1 MQTAHSVKDHEGRIS
16 GTSLYVGGNHS
27 SREVNLSSS
36 LNDNDCENVFCSQ
49 AKRCKTKAENSART
63 TSLRLFNMDFKSA
76 FIDMENIDR
85 SFEMTVI
92 NAISL
97 YPAILQEVA
106 TTATAL
112 PPTQVSVKKLFSALP
127 LLALI

>member
-1 MQTAHSVKDHEGRIS
+1 M
-16 GTSLYVGGNHS
+16 GGNHS

-36 LNDNDCENVFCSQ
+36 LNDNDCENVFCRQ
-49 AKRCKTKAENSART
+49 AKRCKTGTENFAKT
-63 TSLRLFNMDFKSA
+63 TSLRLFNMDFKNA

-106 TTATAL
+106 TTSTAL
-112 PPTQVSVKKLFSALP
+112 PPTQSSVKKLFSALRITRSDLKTSTKEN
-127 LLALI
+127 LLGAI